1 MTPRTSHAIRLVA
14 FIVTVALTGAC
25 STAVS
30 RARLDGIGVMGQQGA
45 TIRAQRDSARWPW
58 TAADADFMATMLHHH
73 AQAIVMAQWV
83 PTHDADPAIHRLA
96 GRIITAQTDEIQLM
110 RTWLLDRNQ
119 PVPDANPA
127 GQTMQMGGM
136 THTMLMPGMLT
147 DAQMQELD
155 GARGKEFDRLFLT
168 YMIQHHRGAVTMV
181 SALPRASHQ
190 RAGRDH
196 LQVFGRRPHRP
207 EYRSRTHD
215 HDDARDGLHA
225 ADAPGLTRAAPR
237 VCQPRFPNEEAVNE
251 GTVPSDYPGRR
262 ARRRHRVRVRDAT
275 GAGAGRQAR
284 SARWP

>member
-119 PVPDANPA
+119 SVPDANPA

-181 SALPRASHQ
+181 SALHE
-190 RAGRDH
+190 
-196 LQVFGRRPHRP
+196 HRTNAQD
-207 EYRSRTHD
+207 ETIFKFSADVHIDQSTEV
-215 HDDARDGLHA
+215 ARMITMMLEMGFTPPMP
-225 ADAPGLTRAAPR
+225 PG
-237 VCQPRFPNEEAVNE
+237 
-251 GTVPSDYPGRR
+251 
-262 ARRRHRVRVRDAT
+262 
-275 GAGAGRQAR
+275 
-284 SARWP
+284 